1 MTSSHS
7 RQFARFLSAAGRTHA
22 FVSLEAAGVPS
33 TERLPVSLRI
43 LLENVLRGAPP
54 RSVRREVEVIRGR
67 RHGQEVSFRPVRVA
81 LQDLLGVP
89 ALVDLAALRDA
100 VARVGADP
108 MRVNPS
114 VPVTLVI
121 DHSLRA
127 DVTADPSAPDRNL
140 ALEYDRNSER
150 FAFLRWCQTAF
161 QNLEIVP
168 PGKGILHQ
176 VNLES
181 IARVIWTD
189 ETEAVPLA
197 FPDTLVGTDSHTT
210 MINGLGVLGWG
221 VGGIEA
227 EAAMLGRPLTLALPP
242 VVGVEVTG
250 RMPEGVT
257 ATDLALDVT
266 ERMRRH
272 GVVGK
277 FIEFFGRGLRALPLA
292 DRATVANMAPEYGAT
307 CVLFPIDR
315 HTIEYLTHTGRGAA
329 HVALVEAYARA
340 QGLWFDD
347 AAPGPEFDE
356 VISVDL
362 GSIRPSIAGP
372 RRPEDRINLNDAA
385 SEFERY
391 AASVSAAQFERCGAS
406 APASNAAGVPVEGMP
421 WRLPSG
427 AVVIAAI
434 TSCTNTSHPGAM
446 AAAGLL
452 ARKAADRGLR
462 AKPWVKTSFA
472 PGSQAIAAF
481 LRSAGLQD
489 PLDALGFH
497 IIGYGCTTCNGMSGA
512 IIPELATAIE
522 AHGLL
527 ATAVLSGNRNFEGRI
542 HPNVRAAYLAS
553 PALVVTYALA
563 GAMSVDLSRDP
574 LGADREG
581 RPVYL
586 ADLWPSGEE
595 VAAVLGW
602 SLQATDFAGIY
613 AGLYQGDE
621 RWASLPT
628 GSGPL
633 FSWEDGSTY
642 IRRPPYFE
650 GLLSQQASPSD
661 LVGLRPLVILGDSIT
676 TDHISPSGAIA
687 VDSPAGRYLIANGV
701 APEEFNSYGTRRGNH
716 EVGMR
721 ATFANIRL
729 RNRMVPGI
737 EGGFTRLMPD
747 DRVMSVFDAA
757 QEHGRRGVPLVVV
770 AGRDYGCGSSRD
782 WAAKGVALLG
792 VRAVVA
798 GSFER
803 IHRSNLIG
811 MGVLPLQFSDGIGV
825 EDMALDGSEVFDVVG
840 LATGVRPGLAVTLRV
855 HSVHSTREVAV
866 RCRIDTDEE
875 AKIFRQGG
883 ILPAVWR
890 GMTARPQDS
899 RVTKGASR

>member
-1 MTSSHS
+1 MTSPHS
-7 RQFARFLSAAGRTHA
+7 RQFVRFLSVAGRTHS

-54 RSVRREVEVIRGR
+54 RSVRREVEVIRER
-67 RHGQEVSFRPVRVA
+67 SHGQEVSFRPVRVA

-100 VARVGADP
+100 VARVGSDP

-140 ALEYDRNSER
+140 ALEYDRNGER

-161 QNLEIVP
+161 RNLEIVP

-189 ETEAVPLA
+189 ENEAVPRA

-227 EAAMLGRPLTLALPP
+227 EAVMLGRPLTLALPP

-257 ATDLALDVT
+257 ATDLVLAVT

-277 FIEFFGRGLRALPLA
+277 FVEFFGRGLQALPLA
-292 DRATVANMAPEYGAT
+292 DRATVASMAPEYGAT

-315 HTIEYLTHTGRGAA
+315 HTVEYLRHTGRGAA
-329 HVALVEAYARA
+329 HIALVEAYARA
-340 QGLWFDD
+340 QGLWADD
-347 AAPGPEFDE
+347 AAPTPEFDE
-356 VISVDL
+356 VITVDL

-391 AASVSAAQFERCGAS
+391 AASVSASQFGRHAASVS
-406 APASNAAGVPVEGMP
+406 APHAADVPVEGMP

-434 TSCTNTSHPGAM
+434 TSCTNTSNPGAM
-446 AAAGLL
+446 ATAGLL
-452 ARKAADRGLR
+452 ARKAVGRGLR
-462 AKPWVKTSFA
+462 ARPWVKTSFA

-481 LRSAGLQD
+481 LRSAGLQE

-497 IIGYGCTTCNGMSGA
+497 VIGFGCTTCNGMSGP
-512 IIPELATAIE
+512 IPPELATAIE
-522 AHGLL
+522 VHGLL
-527 ATAVLSGNRNFEGRI
+527 TTAVLSGNRNFEGRI

-553 PALVVTYALA
+553 PALVVGYALA
-563 GAMSVDLSRDP
+563 GAMTVDLSRDP
-574 LGADREG
+574 LGTDREG
-581 RPVYL
+581 RPVFL
-586 ADLWPSGEE
+586 ADLWPSDEE
-595 VAAVLGW
+595 VAAVLGR
-602 SLQATDFAGIY
+602 SVQAADFTGIY
-613 AGLYQGDE
+613 ARLYQGDE
-621 RWASLPT
+621 RWASLPA
-628 GSGPL
+628 GSGTL
-633 FSWEDGSTY
+633 FSWDDGSTY

-650 GLLSQQASPSD
+650 GLPSHPANPSD

-687 VDSPAGRYLIANGV
+687 VDSPAGRHLIAHGV

-729 RNRMVPGI
+729 RNKMVPGR
-737 EGGFTRLMPD
+737 EGGFTRFMPD
-747 DRVMSVFDAA
+747 DTVMSVFDAA
-757 QEHGRRGVPLVVV
+757 QEYARRGIALVVV

-798 GSFER
+798 ESFER

-811 MGVLPLQFSDGIGV
+811 MGVLPLQFSGGIV
-825 EDMALDGSEVFDVVG
+825 AEDLALDGSEVFDVVG
-840 LATGVRPGLAVTLRV
+840 LAGGVRPGLAVTLRV
-855 HSVHSTREVAV
+855 HSVHGTREVAV

-875 AKIFRQGG
+875 AEIFRHGG

-890 GMTARPQDS
+890 SMTARPPA
-899 RVTKGASR
+899 G